1 MKKFILSTLLILIAG
16 SSLSCNA
23 VPSGSNDHR
32 AIEGV
37 LDLSSWDFR
46 RDDSVKLDGQWE
58 FYWEQLLKPEDFA
71 ENKNTVK
78 TGYIDLPRPWNG
90 YTIDGRELSG
100 FGYATFRLRVL
111 LKDHDTLMGIRVNQV
126 FHAYKLWVDKE
137 LVLSGGVPGKSRE
150 EMIPNRSVKISYFRP
165 RRREVQIILQV
176 SNFHHMKGGLRFS
189 IQLGSAE
196 QIKWIRA
203 RNLAFD
209 MFLFGSLLIMTI
221 YHFGLYYFRRSDRS
235 TLYFGLFCLLF
246 ALRSLLIGEVFFLT
260 IVPNFNW
267 ELQLKWEFL
276 TYYLIAPSG
285 TMFYYSLYPREMP
298 RVLLRFVLVT
308 SILFVLIV
316 LLTPTRIFSYS
327 LYPYHMFFI
336 FACFHVIYVLVAA
349 ALKKREGAILFLIGI
364 VLLILISFNDVLL
377 TMDLIKSVQ
386 LVHFGFFVFVFF
398 QAYALSRR
406 FSRAFTIIENQSDEL
421 VRLNVSYKQ
430 EIREREQAERELKK
444 YQDHLE
450 ELVKERTVELTGANE
465 QLQHEILERKR
476 AEEKMRTS
484 LSEKEILLMEIHHRV
499 KNNMQ
504 VVSSLLNLQ
513 SKYIRD
519 KGDLH
524 LFRDSQERV
533 RSMAL
538 VHEKLYQSEDLT
550 KIDFGDYIKKLTH
563 HLCHSYNEP
572 GKEIDIGINASDIY
586 LTIEKAIPCALI
598 INELVSNSLKYAF
611 ADDVGEGRI
620 QIDFSTDDENNYT
633 LAVSD
638 NGVGIPKDVNLRQP
652 ASLGL
657 ELVNILTK
665 QLDGNIKLD
674 RSSGTRYT
682 IRF

>member
-1 MKKFILSTLLILIAG
+1 MKKLIVTCIMLIAYF
-16 SSLSCNA
+16 SLSCNA
-23 VPSGSNDHR
+23 VQTGSVPPK
-32 AIEGV
+32 AVEGV
-37 LDLSSWDFR
+37 LDLRKWDLKQ
-46 RDDSVKLDGQWE
+46 DGSVKLDGQWE
-58 FYWEQLLKPEDFA
+58 FYWNQLLEPKDFTESKVPE
-71 ENKNTVK
+71 K

-90 YTIDGRELSG
+90 YSLNGRELSG

-111 LKDHDTLMGIRVNQV
+111 LNRPDDLLGVRVNQV
-126 FHAYKLWVDKE
+126 FHAYRLFVDRG
-137 LVLSGGVPGKSRE
+137 LLLSGGVPGKSRE
-150 EMIPNRSVKISYFRP
+150 EMIPNRSVKISYFRSQQ
-165 RRREVQIILQV
+165 REVQVILQV

-189 IQLGSAE
+189 IQFGSADS
-196 QIKWIRA
+196 ITWIRS

-235 TLYFGLFCLLF
+235 TLYFGFFCLLF

-260 IVPNFNW
+260 LFPNLNW

-276 TYYLIAPSG
+276 TYYLVAPSG

-298 RVLLRFVLVT
+298 KLLLRFVQVT
-308 SILFVLIV
+308 SILFVLTVI
-316 LLTPTRIFSYS
+316 LTPTRIFSFS
-327 LYPYHMFFI
+327 LYPYHIFFI
-336 FACFHVIYVLVAA
+336 FACFNVIYVLVMASVR
-349 ALKKREGAILFLIGI
+349 KREGASLFLLGI
-364 VLLILISFNDVLL
+364 LLLILISFNDVLL

-386 LVHFGFFVFVFF
+386 LVHFGFFIFIFF
-398 QAYALSRR
+398 QAYVLSRR
-406 FSRAFTIIENQSDEL
+406 FSRAFTIIESQSDEL
-421 VRLNVSYKQ
+421 VRLNVSYRQ
-430 EIREREQAERELKK
+430 EIREREQAERELTR

-450 ELVKERTVELTGANE
+450 ELVKDRTAELTNANV

-476 AEEKMRTS
+476 AEEKIKTS

-504 VVSSLLNLQ
+504 VISSLLNLQ

-519 KGDLH
+519 EEDLH

-550 KIDFGDYIKKLTH
+550 RIDCADYIKKLTY
-563 HLCHSYNEP
+563 HLCHSYNKP
-572 GKEIDIGINASDIY
+572 GRIIDIGIDVRGIF

-611 ADDVGEGRI
+611 PDDAGKGKI
-620 QIDFSTDDENNYT
+620 QIDFNRDEKDGYT

-638 NGVGIPKDVNLRQP
+638 NGIGIPKGISLNEP
-652 ASLGL
+652 ESLGL
-657 ELVNILTK
+657 ELVNILTR
-665 QLDGNIKLD
+665 QLHGNIELD